1 MRPSERRLSLRLLS
15 FYFYEGGTAMA
26 DQKREKAESKKS
38 TEQLKAERQSDATD
52 DEVLREEE
60 NRSSSGAG
68 NKGKDSSP
76 SPDGAFDEREE
87 REKAGPI

>member
-1 MRPSERRLSLRLLS
+1 MQDKKQER
-15 FYFYEGGTAMA
+15 A
-26 DQKREKAESKKS
+26 EKKKS
-38 TEQLKAERQSDATD
+38 TEELKAERLSDATD

-60 NRSSSGAG
+60 NRTSAGAG
-68 NKGKDSSP
+68 TKGKDSSP